1 MIVMKRHRWVL
12 FWLAMTMSLHAFV
25 VGRVLES
32 TFFIAAFTWGWV
44 GIAALRNSLEAAQ
57 SMIITMTFLLVA
69 AIVSAAM
76 TMDPGHLGAYY
87 SLALIPAAV
96 ANICFFFY
104 IRFLE
109 QQALPRYRHTAPAE

>member
-1 MIVMKRHRWVL
+1 MFVERHRWVL
-12 FWLAMTMSLHAFV
+12 FWVALAMSLHAFV

-44 GIAALRNSLEAAQ
+44 AIAALRNSLEAAQ
-57 SMIITMTFLLVA
+57 AMVITMTFLLVA
-69 AIVSAAM
+69 AIVAAAM
-76 TMDPGHLGAYY
+76 TMEPGHLQAYY

-109 QQALPRYRHTAPAE
+109 QQGRSRYRQPAPAE

>member
-1 MIVMKRHRWVL
+1 MGVERHRWVL
-12 FWLAMTMSLHAFV
+12 FWLAMVMALHAFI

-44 GIAALRNSLEAAQ
+44 AIAALRSSLEAAR
-57 SMIITMTFLLVA
+57 SMIITMTFMFVI
-69 AIVSAAM
+69 AIVAAAM
-76 TMDPGHLGAYY
+76 TMDPGHLRAYF

-109 QQALPRYRHTAPAE
+109 QHGRPRYRHTAPAE

>member
-1 MIVMKRHRWVL
+1 MGVDRHRWVL
-12 FWLAMTMSLHAFV
+12 FCLAMVMSFHAFV

-44 GIAALRNSLEAAQ
+44 AIAALRGSLEAAQ
-57 SMIITMTFLLVA
+57 SMIITMTFMIVV
-69 AIVSAAM
+69 AIVAAAM
-76 TMDPGHLGAYY
+76 TMDPGHLRAYF

-96 ANICFFFY
+96 ANVCFFFY

-109 QQALPRYRHTAPAE
+109 QHDHPRYRHTAPAE

>member
-1 MIVMKRHRWVL
+1 MGLERHRWVL
-12 FWLAMTMSLHAFV
+12 FSLAAVMALHAFI

-44 GIAALRNSLEAAQ
+44 AIATLRSSLEAAQ
-57 SMIITMTFLLVA
+57 SMIITMTFMIVI
-69 AIVSAAM
+69 AIVAAAM
-76 TMDPGHLGAYY
+76 TMDPDHLRAYF
-87 SLALIPAAV
+87 SLALIPTAV

-109 QQALPRYRHTAPAE
+109 QHGRQRYRHTAPAE

>member
-1 MIVMKRHRWVL
+1 
-12 FWLAMTMSLHAFV
+12 MTMSLHAFV

-76 TMDPGHLGAYY
+76 TMDTSHIGAYY